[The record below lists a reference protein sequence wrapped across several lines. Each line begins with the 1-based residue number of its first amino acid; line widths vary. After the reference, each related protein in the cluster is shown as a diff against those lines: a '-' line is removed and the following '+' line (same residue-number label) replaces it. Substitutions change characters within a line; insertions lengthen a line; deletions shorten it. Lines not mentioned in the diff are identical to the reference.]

1 MLDEMYAPEIDGELV
16 VNAIDA
22 MLLTYAIT
30 MAGVPAISVP
40 AGFTSS
46 GLPVGMQIVG
56 GRHAEALVLRAAAA
70 FEQIAP
76 WARHRPPVAQVQ

>member
-1 MLDEMYAPEIDGELV
+1 MHAPEIGGEPV
-16 VNAIDA
+16 ANAIDA

-30 MAGVPAISVP
+30 MAGLPAISVP
-40 AGFTSS
+40 AGFTAA

-56 GRHAEALVLRAAAA
+56 GRHEDALVLRAAAA

-76 WARHRPPVAQVQ
+76 WSGGRPPVAAPATD